1 MRTIS
6 IALLAFALLILG
18 APSPLAQPSADLGDV
33 EIQSL
38 SLQID
43 DEDSAFTVVDSRM
56 DETGTAAVF
65 FGLIGATINSIDN
78 NSEDDAK
85 AEPLKATAEALDVPN
100 LVMQA
105 LRARLEARGG
115 VELAGTPDG
124 ASHTLIVEIGEWGLV
139 RRASRPSTEMRTFLK
154 LTLRMV
160 DARNRAAWGPQRE
173 NSIGPFNAE
182 LAEFTPEVFQS
193 EMEALAVRAG
203 EHVANLL
210 IYR

>member
-1 MRTIS
+1 
-6 IALLAFALLILG
+6 
-18 APSPLAQPSADLGDV
+18 LAQPSADLGDV

-173 NSIGPFNAE
+173 NSIGQFNAE